1 LVYVFILVT
10 VAGAVS
16 CKTRKGSASFSK
28 LPRLKQFVEAGLNPA
43 L

>member
-1 LVYVFILVT
+1 VFTLVT

-16 CKTRKGSASFSK
+16 CKTRKGGASSSK
-28 LPRLKQFVEAGLNPA
+28 LPRLKQFVEAAFSLA